1 MRILLI
7 EDDAT
12 LQRVMSRALT
22 DAGYRVDGAQTAHA
36 GEHLWRVQAYDA
48 ILLDLN
54 LPREDAGR

>member
-48 ILLDLN
+48 ILLDLKWR
-54 LPREDAGR
+54 REEGSK